1 MSANEDLVIVD
12 STDYAQ
18 VVFDD
23 VKDCYSYD
31 KPLSCVFTLNSLL
44 KADKSD
50 WIGIYKVGFTNCNE
64 HVCIIPVNVDL
75 IKDGKGK
82 IIFSAE
88 ILPKEDGEFY
98 QFVYVSQAKQ
108 IRGASVPF
116 QCKGNVSCEFIE
128 EEEQDAVVVKYEIN
142 DSISE
147 IKSRC
152 AQLTKANESYENLVK
167 ENESLIKSLREEV
180 AAIKL
185 RCFRLT
191 MDNEK
196 LNFTLRNKTDNLK
209 NFADTIT
216 NLTTENNQL
225 QSKFYDLSNENK
237 NLVDSLQQRIN
248 QVDQLKNDLESIKLE
263 QIICLEKQVN
273 DRVDELD
280 RIRNDLRKN
289 EATVAEQAQTIQNIL
304 SERDILNGLIQKLT
318 KEKNELEANQE
329 NLSQELNFSKDKL
342 SAAEESKEIL
352 KSQFSLV
359 TDELEDAKKKQTI
372 DMITIKELTEKLAQS
387 EVEKKQLN
395 EKINHIKMEHEEANG
410 YHNALRLAH
419 THLEYRLKSSEQKR
433 ELVEKE
439 NDIHKQ
445 TIDGLEK
452 DNDDLRERIK
462 QGAKEYTK
470 LFEKNR
476 LLRNQKFNSELTQ
489 DIDSSNAS
497 CRSRLTRIHHNST
510 LSDHGNESDSAIQEK
525 ISQTRASG
533 DLENTFLDA
542 LLGSSFYNG
551 DWKMNTNNRIE
562 MAPTTEKL
570 SKNVLND
577 SQISFLMA
585 SNQQTIIPA
594 TITQPKS
601 QLSQSCDLSENDGL
615 IKNGPINETT
625 SSKIC
630 VTSQIN
636 SLPTV
641 SNKPT
646 NISER
651 FPRNESVIKNKQ
663 VCEICDYIF
672 GTDEK
677 IEEIEKHYSN
687 HYGPTCPVCFL
698 QFRKGY
704 SQNDLENHVNSH
716 FIN

>member
-1 MSANEDLVIVD
+1 MSASEDLVIVD

-23 VKDCYSYD
+23 VKECFSYD
-31 KPLSCVFTLNSLL
+31 KPLTCVFTLNSLL
-44 KADKSD
+44 RADKSD

-64 HVCIIPVNVDL
+64 HLCIVPVSVDM

-82 IIFSAE
+82 FTFQAE
-88 ILPKEDGEFY
+88 MLPKDDGEFY
-98 QFVYVSQAKQ
+98 QFVYVSQGKQ

-116 QCKGNVSCEFIE
+116 QFKGNVSCEFIE
-128 EEEQDAVVVKYEIN
+128 EDEQDAVVVKYEIN
-142 DSISE
+142 DPISE

-152 AQLTKANESYENLVK
+152 AQLTKANETYENLVK
-167 ENESLIKSLREEV
+167 ENEQLIKSLREEV

-248 QVDQLKNDLESIKLE
+248 QVDQLKNDLESVKLD
-263 QIICLEKQVN
+263 QIVCLEKQVN

-289 EATVAEQAQTIQNIL
+289 ETTVAEQAQTIQSIL
-304 SERDILNGLIQKLT
+304 SERDTLNGLIQKLT
-318 KEKNELEANQE
+318 KEKNQLEASHE
-329 NLSQELNFSKDKL
+329 NLTQELNFSKDKL
-342 SAAEESKEIL
+342 SAAQQSKEIL
-352 KSQFSLV
+352 KSQFTIV
-359 TDELEDAKKKQTI
+359 TDELEDAKKKQAT
-372 DMITIKELTEKLAQS
+372 DSITINELKEKLAQS
-387 EVEKKQLN
+387 DAEKSQLI
-395 EKINHIKMEHEEANG
+395 EKINQMKMEQEEANG

-419 THLEYRLKSSEQKR
+419 THLEYRLKSSEQRRDLTER
-433 ELVEKE
+433 ENE
-439 NDIHKQ
+439 IHKQ
-445 TIDGLEK
+445 TIEGLEK
-452 DNDDLRERIK
+452 DNEDLRERIK

-476 LLRNQKFNSELTQ
+476 LLRNQKFNSELSQ

-497 CRSRLTRIHHNST
+497 CRSRLTRKHHNSS
-510 LSDHGNESDSAIQEK
+510 LSDHGHESDSAIQEK
-525 ISQTRASG
+525 TSHSNRGSATDDI
-533 DLENTFLDA
+533 ENTFLDA

-551 DWKMNTNNRIE
+551 DWNMNANKRL
-562 MAPTTEKL
+562 EKL
-570 SKNVLND
+570 SRNLLND
-577 SQISFLMA
+577 SQMSHLI

-601 QLSQSCDLSENDGL
+601 QLSQSCDLSDDGL
-615 IKNGPINETT
+615 NSKNAGLNNEAT

-636 SLPTV
+636 SLPIV
-641 SNKPT
+641 SNKQNNFP
-646 NISER
+646 ER
-651 FPRNESVIKNKQ
+651 FARNDLIINKNKQ

-672 GTDEK
+672 ATDESL
-677 IEEIEKHYSN
+677 EAIEKHYSN

-704 SQNDLENHVNSH
+704 SQNDLESHVNSH
-716 FIN
+716 FSS